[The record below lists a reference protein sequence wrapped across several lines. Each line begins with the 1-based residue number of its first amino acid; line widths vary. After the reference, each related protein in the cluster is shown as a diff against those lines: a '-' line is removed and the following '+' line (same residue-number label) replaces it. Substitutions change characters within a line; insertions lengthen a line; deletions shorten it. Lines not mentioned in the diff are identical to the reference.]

1 MSITIEH
8 ITLATSKTEKMV
20 EFYNSALET
29 NLTPF
34 EPFPGATFY
43 SGTLAGIP
51 LTVCPNTV
59 AGVEAKQN
67 RQQFRFKVD
76 NVHDTLNKALENGGT
91 ELTAIEEQGDLLIC
105 SVYDPDGN
113 SIVFTQAK
121 ND

>member
-1 MSITIEH
+1 MGVTIEQITIA
-8 ITLATSKTEKMV
+8 ATNPDKMV
-20 EFYNSALET
+20 AFYNAVLDA
-29 NLTPF
+29 NLKPF

-43 SGTLAGIP
+43 SGNFAGIP

-67 RQQFRFKVD
+67 RQQFQFRVD
-76 NVHDTLNKALENGGT
+76 NVHDTFVAALNHHGT
-91 ELTAIEEQGDLLIC
+91 ELTAIEEQADKLIC

-121 ND
+121 

>member
-8 ITLATSKTEKMV
+8 ITLATTNTEKMV
-20 EFYNSALET
+20 EFYNAVLEA

-43 SGTLAGIP
+43 SGNLAGIP
-51 LTVCPNTV
+51 LTICPNTV

-76 NVHDTLNKALENGGT
+76 NVHDTFIAALNNGGT
-91 ELTAIEEQGDLLIC
+91 ELTAIEEQGDNLIC

-113 SIVFTQAK
+113 SIVFTRSK
-121 ND
+121 